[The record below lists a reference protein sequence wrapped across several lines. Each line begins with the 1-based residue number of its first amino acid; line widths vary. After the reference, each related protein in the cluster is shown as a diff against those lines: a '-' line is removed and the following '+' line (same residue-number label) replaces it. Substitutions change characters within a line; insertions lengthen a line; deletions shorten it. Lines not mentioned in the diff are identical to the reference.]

1 VTEPRT
7 TAKTDPTGKPDSA
20 AEAVAAAIG
29 RLGSDGAGAT
39 AADLAAAAGVAYST
53 MNKKLRALKDAGR
66 AESFDGPDKRTMWRL
81 PNASRATAVSAS
93 EAAAAEAEPA
103 IEATGDTAQAPGGD
117 PAAAPPPA
125 PVEQPAEDAT
135 ADTAAASTPADV
147 TGPDVEPDGQPGDA
161 EPDDAPADPSATVEA
176 DTTNAARAEDA
187 DDDQAAEADEAATRP
202 ATRTRRVAPEPADGD
217 DAPAAKLR
225 RPAGSLR
232 GAILDILEA
241 DPGGQYKVG
250 QLCKLIDRASEGTG
264 YAKASQGAVYN
275 EAVKLVGAHRAMQTV
290 ERPATFQIA
299 VPPAAG

>member
-7 TAKTDPTGKPDSA
+7 TAKTDPTGRTGPTGKTDSA

-39 AADLAAAAGVAYST
+39 AADIAAAARVAYST
-53 MNKKLRALKDAGR
+53 TNKKLRALKDASR

-81 PNASRATAVSAS
+81 PAGSRATAVSAS
-93 EAAAAEAEPA
+93 EAATVEPEPA
-103 IEATGDTAQAPGGD
+103 VEPTGDTAQALGGD

-125 PVEQPAEDAT
+125 PVEQPAADAV
-135 ADTAAASTPADV
+135 ADTAAASTPAGV
-147 TGPDVEPDGQPGDA
+147 TGPDDVEPDGQPGDA
-161 EPDDAPADPSATVEA
+161 EPDDAPGDPSATVEA
-176 DTTNAARAEDA
+176 DTANAAH
-187 DDDQAAEADEAATRP
+187 ADEAAQPATRP
-202 ATRTRRVAPEPADGD
+202 ATRTRRTAPEPADGD

-232 GAILDILEA
+232 GAILDIMEA

-250 QLCKLIDRASEGTG
+250 QLCKLIDKASEGTG

-275 EAVKLVGAHRAMQTV
+275 EAVKLVGAHRAVQTV
-290 ERPATFQIA
+290 DKPATFQIA
-299 VPPAAG
+299 VPPAAD